1 MCSLNNA
8 LGVDLDLAVEMIYSF
23 FVLHNFC
30 GSNKEDSNPDTLQAQ
45 LNDKQRGQSS
55 GHHAKIDRLYPH
67 NSHRGKQIRGILCKY
82 F

>member
-1 MCSLNNA
+1 M
-8 LGVDLDLAVEMIYSF
+8 DLDLAVEMIYSC

-55 GHHAKIDRLYPH
+55 GHHAKIDRLYPY
-67 NSHRGKQIRGILCKY
+67 NSHRGKQIRDILCKY